1 MAPQIGQPFNC
12 LMELISQSQYDLED
26 YRIQNLLR
34 KGDLLFVSIPSTGGA
49 GKGAA
54 FFSVQMALFQ
64 HCTHKLNSPEPL
76 AEPLPDPVCTRFA
89 LCQDCP
95 YPSHGFICWSDKEKC
110 LRTRMRE
117 INAEEECPDV
127 SCGTQQSTAP

>member
-1 MAPQIGQPFNC
+1 MS
-12 LMELISQSQYDLED
+12 ISSD
-26 YRIQNLLR
+26 
-34 KGDLLFVSIPSTGGA
+34 GGA

-54 FFSVQMALFQ
+54 FFSAQMALFQ
-64 HCTHKLNSPEPL
+64 HCTHKLNAPEPL
-76 AEPLPDPVCTRFA
+76 AEPLPDPVCTRLD

-127 SCGTQQSTAP
+127 SCGTQQSTTP